1 MSHILV
7 VEDEAIIRNA
17 VRRLLTRH
25 NHEVTEAD
33 SVDAA
38 KALDLTSYDMIIS
51 DRDCLVAMALT
62 LLSSQVKCRFLS

>member
-17 VRRLLTRH
+17 VRRLLLRH
-25 NHEVTEAD
+25 QHEVTEAD

-51 DRDCLVAMALT
+51 DLRLPGGHGTDLI
-62 LLSSQVKCRFLS
+62 